1 MKVLYYYDDD
11 IGNYFYGPGHPM
23 KPHRIRMAH
32 SLLESYK
39 ILDHLEIIDGNIPNL
54 DIEEHLI
61 KYHTED
67 YIDFL
72 KTVTPDNLN
81 EYLDLFV
88 GFNMGED
95 CPVFEGLWDY
105 CKISTKGSVLAA
117 SAICEG
123 RNQIAINW
131 SGGLHHAKEQE
142 ASGFCYTNDCVM
154 AALELLKCFQRVL
167 YVDIDIHHGDGVEE
181 AFYTSN
187 KVLTCSFHKFGNYFP
202 DTGFFTDMGY
212 GAGNG
217 YSVNFPLSEG
227 MDDESY
233 LSIFRPVISGIMEIY
248 RPEAIV
254 MQCGGD
260 SLSGDRLGCFNL
272 SIRGHGECV
281 KFMKSFNIP
290 MVVLGGGGYTIRN
303 VSRCWAYETSV
314 LCGLEVDTKIPEW
327 DEYLGYY
334 APEYSLFPSVSNMEN
349 QNSKE
354 YLKQSLEIIMT
365 QLREK
370 VYSHSANISNYN
382 EVNLY
387 NTVNPMYS
395 AETFKSYKDQVED
408 MKDN

>member
-11 IGNYFYGPGHPM
+11 VGNYFYGAGHPM
-23 KPHRIRMAH
+23 KPHRIRMTHA
-32 SLLESYK
+32 LLDSYK
-39 ILDHLEIIDGNIPNL
+39 ILDHLEVVDSNVPTLNIE
-54 DIEEHLI
+54 DHLI

-81 EYLDLFV
+81 DYLDLFV

-105 CKISTKGSVLAA
+105 CKISTTGSVLGAT
-117 SAICEG
+117 AICEG
-123 RNQIAINW
+123 RNKIAINW
-131 SGGLHHAKEQE
+131 AGGLHHAKEQE

-154 AALELLKCFQRVL
+154 GILELLKFYQRVL

-187 KVLTCSFHKFGNYFP
+187 RVLTCSFHKFGNYFP
-202 DTGFFTDMGY
+202 DTGYFSDIGY

-233 LSIFRPVISGIMEIY
+233 ETIFKPLITSIMETY
-248 RPEAIV
+248 RPEAVV

-272 SIRGHGECV
+272 STRGHGECV
-281 KFMKSFNIP
+281 KFVKSFNIP
-290 MVVLGGGGYTIRN
+290 MLVLGGGGYTIRN

-327 DEYLGYY
+327 DDYIGYY
-334 APEYSLFPSVSNMEN
+334 APEYTLFPSISNMEN
-349 QNSKE
+349 QNTKE
-354 YLKQSLEIIMT
+354 YLRTSLETLIT

-370 VYSHSANISNYN
+370 VIPVSTDISNYK
-382 EVNLY
+382 EINLY
-387 NTVNPMYS
+387 NTPNRLYS
-395 AETFKSYKDQVED
+395 TDNIRAFREEQED
-408 MKDN
+408 MKE

>member
-1 MKVLYYYDDD
+1 MRILYYYDDD

-23 KPHRIRMAH
+23 KPHRIRMTH
-32 SLLESYK
+32 SLLDSYK
-39 ILDHLEIIDGNIPNL
+39 ILDHLEVVDGNIPNL
-54 DIEEHLI
+54 SIEDHFI

-95 CPVFEGLWDY
+95 CPVFEGLWDF
-105 CKISTKGSVLAA
+105 CKLSTTGSVVGAT
-117 SAICEG
+117 AICEG

-142 ASGFCYTNDCVM
+142 ASGFCYINDCVM
-154 AALELLKCFQRVL
+154 GILELLRFYQRVL
-167 YVDIDIHHGDGVEE
+167 YIDIDIHHGDGVEE

-187 KVLTCSFHKFGNYFP
+187 RVLTCSFHKFGNYFP
-202 DTGFFTDMGY
+202 DTGHFSDTGY

-217 YSVNFPLSEG
+217 YSVNFPLAEG

-233 LSIFRPVISGIMEIY
+233 ISIFKPVVSSIMDIY
-248 RPEAIV
+248 QPGV
-254 MQCGGD
+254 VVLQCGGD

-272 SIRGHGECV
+272 SIRGHGQCV
-281 KFMKSFNIP
+281 EFVKSFNIP
-290 MVVLGGGGYTIRN
+290 MLVLGGGGYTIRN

-314 LCGLEVDTKIPEW
+314 LCGLEVDTKIPDW

-334 APEYSLFPSVSNMEN
+334 APEYTLFPSVSNMEN
-349 QNSKE
+349 QNTKD
-354 YLKQSLEIIMT
+354 YLKASLEVVLQ
-365 QLREK
+365 QLRQK
-370 VYSHSANISNYN
+370 VTAVSPDISNYKEN
-382 EVNLY
+382 NLY
-387 NTVNPMYS
+387 NQPNMLFS
-395 AETFKSYKDQVED
+395 QENRKANLDAEED
-408 MKDN
+408 MQE